1 LCNPC
6 DATPKRESLEPGKKR
21 RCFIKII
28 EGFIDMEY
36 SVGHTGR
43 VILLRLDE
51 DEDILESLESLASK
65 ENIESGIFFVIGSLK
80 EGSLVSGAKT
90 DELPVIPIL
99 HHLTNNHEVLGIGNI
114 FQMEGQPK
122 IHLHAA
128 LARGDKVLL
137 GCLRE
142 KSKVF
147 LVEEIIIFELLD
159 LEAIR
164 ETDQRTGLLLL
175 KIH

>member
-1 LCNPC
+1 
-6 DATPKRESLEPGKKR
+6 
-21 RCFIKII
+21 
-28 EGFIDMEY
+28 
-36 SVGHTGR
+36 
-43 VILLRLDE
+43 
-51 DEDILESLESLASK
+51 
-65 ENIESGIFFVIGSLK
+65 
-80 EGSLVSGAKT
+80 
-90 DELPVIPIL
+90 
-99 HHLTNNHEVLGIGNI
+99 
-114 FQMEGQPK
+114 MEGQPK

-142 KSKVF
+142 NSKVF

-159 LEAIR
+159 VEAIR

>member
-1 LCNPC
+1 M
-6 DATPKRESLEPGKKR
+6 K
-21 RCFIKII
+21 
-28 EGFIDMEY
+28 Y

-43 VILLRLDE
+43 VIVLRLNE
-51 DEDILESLESLASK
+51 DEDVLESIESLASK

-80 EGSLVSGAKT
+80 EGGLVSGAET
-90 DELPVIPIL
+90 DDIPIIPIWK
-99 HHLTNNHEVLGIGNI
+99 HLQKNHEILGIGNI

-147 LVEEIIIFELLD
+147 LVEEIIIFELLGV
-159 LEAIR
+159 EAIR

>member
-1 LCNPC
+1 M
-6 DATPKRESLEPGKKR
+6 K
-21 RCFIKII
+21 
-28 EGFIDMEY
+28 Y

-51 DEDILESLESLASK
+51 DEDVLKSLESLASK
-65 ENIESGIFFVIGSLK
+65 ENIESAIFFVIGSLK
-80 EGSLVSGAKT
+80 EGSLVSGAQTK
-90 DELPVIPIL
+90 EIPVVPIW
-99 HHLTNNHEVLGIGNI
+99 HHLQKNHEILGIGNI
-114 FQMEGQPK
+114 FKMEGQPK

-128 LARGDKVLL
+128 LSRGDKVRL

-147 LVEEIIIFELLD
+147 LVEEIIILELLGT
-159 LEAIR
+159 EAYR
-164 ETDQRTGLLLL
+164 ETDERTGLRLL